1 MLVRAAM
8 LILIGYS
15 TLPLRFASWVGFV
28 MTLFGLGVFVYV
40 LIIYFTVGSLP
51 GFPFLA
57 SIIALF
63 SGAQLFGLGIF
74 GEYLARMF
82 DRSMD
87 KPSYVIY
94 ETVGQ

>member
-1 MLVRAAM
+1 MLVRAAL
-8 LILIGYS
+8 LILTGYS
-15 TLPLRFASWVGFV
+15 TVPLRFASWVGFV
-28 MTLFGLGVFVYV
+28 MTLFGLGVFIYV
-40 LIIYFTVGSLP
+40 LVIYFTLGSLP

-57 SIIALF
+57 SIISLF

-87 KPSYVIY
+87 KPSYVIH
-94 ETVGQ
+94 EVVGR